1 MKSENS
7 INESL
12 DIIRRALEDDN
23 TEENNSNS
31 SKVLVLNQKVNKDGT
46 IKLIQKSRELNKEI
60 NDIIDEKLNYL
71 VENRIEKILDEKIP
85 KILKTYFE
93 SK

>member
-23 TEENNSNS
+23 TEENDSNL
-31 SKVLVLNQKVNKDGT
+31 SKVLVLNQKVNEDGT
-46 IKLIQKSRELNKEI
+46 IKLITKSKELNKEI

-71 VENRIEKILDEKIP
+71 VENRIEKVLDEKIP

>member
-23 TEENNSNS
+23 TEENNSKS
-31 SKVLVLNQKVNKDGT
+31 SKLLVLNQKVNEDGT
-46 IKLIQKSRELNKEI
+46 IKLIQKSKELNKEI

-71 VENRIEKILDEKIP
+71 VENRIEKVLDEKIP

>member
-12 DIIRRALEDDN
+12 DIIRRALEDDS
-23 TEENNSNS
+23 TKENNSNS
-31 SKVLVLNQKVNKDGT
+31 SKVLVLNQKVNEDGT
-46 IKLIQKSRELNKEI
+46 IKLIQKSKELNKEI

-71 VENRIEKILDEKIP
+71 VEKRIEKVLDEKIP
-85 KILKTYFE
+85 KILKTYFQ

>member
-12 DIIRRALEDDN
+12 DIIRRALEDDS
-23 TEENNSNS
+23 TKENNSNS
-31 SKVLVLNQKVNKDGT
+31 SKVLVLNQKVNEDGT
-46 IKLIQKSRELNKEI
+46 IKLIQKSKELNKQI

-71 VENRIEKILDEKIP
+71 VENRIEKVLDEKIP

>member
-23 TEENNSNS
+23 TEENGSNS
-31 SKVLVLNQKVNKDGT
+31 SRVLVLNQKVNEDGT
-46 IKLIQKSRELNKEI
+46 IKLIQKSKELNKEI

-71 VENRIEKILDEKIP
+71 VENRIEKVLDEKIP

>member
-31 SKVLVLNQKVNKDGT
+31 SKVLVLNQKVNEDGT
-46 IKLIQKSRELNKEI
+46 IKLIQKSKELNKEI

-71 VENRIEKILDEKIP
+71 VENRIEKVLNEKIP

>member
-12 DIIRRALEDDN
+12 DIIRRALEDN
-23 TEENNSNS
+23 STEENNSNS
-31 SKVLVLNQKVNKDGT
+31 SKVLVLNQKVNEDGT
-46 IKLIQKSRELNKEI
+46 IKLIQKSKELKKEI

-71 VENRIEKILDEKIP
+71 VEKRIEKVLDEKIP

>member
-12 DIIRRALEDDN
+12 DIIRRALEDDK
-23 TEENNSNS
+23 TEENNSKS
-31 SKVLVLNQKVNKDGT
+31 SKVLVLNQKVNEDGT
-46 IKLIQKSRELNKEI
+46 IKLIQKSKELNKEI

-71 VENRIEKILDEKIP
+71 VENRIEKVLDEKIP

>member
-12 DIIRRALEDDN
+12 DIIRRALEDD

-31 SKVLVLNQKVNKDGT
+31 SKVLVLNQKVNEDGT
-46 IKLIQKSRELNKEI
+46 IKLIQKSKELNKEI

-71 VENRIEKILDEKIP
+71 VENRIEKVLDEKIP

>member
-23 TEENNSNS
+23 TEENTEE
-31 SKVLVLNQKVNKDGT
+31 D
-46 IKLIQKSRELNKEI
+46 
-60 NDIIDEKLNYL
+60 DEEEEEEY
-71 VENRIEKILDEKIP
+71 EE
-85 KILKTYFE
+85 
-93 SK
+93 

>member
-23 TEENNSNS
+23 TEENDSNL
-31 SKVLVLNQKVNKDGT
+31 SKVLVLNQKVNEDGT
-46 IKLIQKSRELNKEI
+46 IKLIQKSKELNKEI